1 MTKKNKKRRFKTNK
15 PVTFNKKKLKS
26 AILSILYEDPG
37 KTVNY
42 RQISGTLGVK
52 DPETRRLINVV
63 LQELADEETLDQ
75 LSRGKFKLKAKTGT
89 ATGIIE
95 MQKQGFAYVN
105 SDELELPV
113 LISPNNLKHAMAG
126 DKVRIHVFAR
136 RKKHDLEGE
145 VTEILERAKTVFVGT
160 IQVSRNFAFLMPVG
174 KVGFDIFI
182 PKEKLNGAKDG
193 QKAIAEIKDWPAK
206 ARSPFGEVL
215 EVLGDTGNNDAEMH
229 AILAEFELPHI
240 FPANVDKAAEK
251 IPLEIP
257 EDEILKRRDMR
268 KTTTFTIDPLDAKDF
283 DDALSLKKLSNGNWE
298 VGIHIADVTHYV
310 RPNTIIETEAQ
321 DRATSVYLVDR
332 VVPMLPERLSNGVC
346 SLRPNEDKLCFSA
359 IFEMTENA
367 ILTKQWFGKT
377 VIHSDRRFTYEEAQE
392 IIDTGEGDF
401 SAEMLTLNDLAIKL
415 RDERF
420 NTGSIAFDRVE
431 IKFNID
437 DTGKPLSVYFKEA
450 KDSNKL
456 IEEFMLLANRKVAEF
471 IGKVADKKTPKTF
484 VYRIHDKPDPDKLA
498 AFNTFIKRFGHGIQL
513 STPRAISTSL
523 NKLLTD
529 VKGKN
534 EQNLVETLA
543 IRTMA
548 KAAYSTRNIG
558 HYGLSFDYYSH
569 FTSPIR
575 RYPDMMV
582 HRLLEKYMEGGRSAN
597 EQKYEDLCKHSS
609 DMEAKAANAE
619 RASIKYKQVEFMQD
633 HIGKI
638 YPGTISGVTDWGIYV
653 ELENKIEG
661 MIPIAEL
668 DDDFYIF
675 DEKNYALVGRHSHKT
690 FQLGEKIKV
699 KVWRTNLERKQ
710 LDFRLAKEEARKNFE
725 Y

>member
-1 MTKKNKKRRFKTNK
+1 MAKNKKTKFRKKKQSGTY
-15 PVTFNKKKLKS
+15 NKKKLKS
-26 AILSILYEDPG
+26 AILSILYETPG

-42 RQISGTLGVK
+42 RQLSGMLEIK
-52 DPETRRLINVV
+52 DPETRKLINVV
-63 LQELADEETLDQ
+63 LQELADDGALDKI
-75 LSRGKFKLKAKTGT
+75 SRGKFKLKAKTGT
-89 ATGIIE
+89 ATGIVE
-95 MQKQGFAYVN
+95 MQPKGFAYVN
-105 SDELELPV
+105 SEELEQPV
-113 LISPNNLKHAMAG
+113 LISSSNLKHAMSG
-126 DKVRIHVFAR
+126 DKVRIHVYAR

-160 IQVSRNFAFLMPVG
+160 VQVSRNFAFLIPTG

-182 PKEKLNGAKDG
+182 PKDKLNGAKDG
-193 QKAIAEIKDWPAK
+193 QKAIAEINDWPAK
-206 ARSPFGEVL
+206 ARSPFGEIL
-215 EVLGDTGNNDAEMH
+215 EVLGDTGDNDAEMH

-251 IPLEIP
+251 IPLEIS
-257 EDEILKRRDMR
+257 EEEIKNRRDMR

-298 VGIHIADVTHYV
+298 VGVHIADVTHYV

-359 IFEMTENA
+359 VFEMTENA
-367 ILTKQWFGKT
+367 TLKKQWFGKT

-392 IIDTGEGDF
+392 VIETGEGDF
-401 SAEMLTLNDLAIKL
+401 SMEILTLNDLAKKL

-420 NTGSIAFDRVE
+420 GTGSIAFDRVE

-437 DTGKPLSVYFKEA
+437 ESGKPLSVYFKEA

-456 IEEFMLLANRKVAEF
+456 IEEFMLLANKKVAEF
-471 IGKVADKKTPKTF
+471 VGKVPEKKTPKTF
-484 VYRIHDKPDPDKLA
+484 VYRIHDKPDPDKLVS
-498 AFNTFIKRFGHGIQL
+498 FNTFIKRFGHGIQL

-523 NKLLTD
+523 NKLLSD
-529 VKGKN
+529 VKGKS
-534 EQNLVETLA
+534 EQNVVETLA

-582 HRLLEKYMEGGRSAN
+582 HRLLEKYLDGGRSAN

-690 FQLGEKIKV
+690 YQLGEKIHV

-710 LDFRLAKEEARKNFE
+710 LDFRLAKESEKEDFE